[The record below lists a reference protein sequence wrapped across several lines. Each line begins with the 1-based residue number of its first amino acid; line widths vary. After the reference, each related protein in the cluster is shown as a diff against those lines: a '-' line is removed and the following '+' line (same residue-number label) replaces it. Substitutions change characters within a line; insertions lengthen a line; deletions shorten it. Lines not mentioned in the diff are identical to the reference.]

1 MNSQL
6 VIIPAYNEEKLI
18 GSVLKSAIGAGPW
31 DVLVVEDGSTD
42 RTFETVR
49 SCAGIEVIRHE
60 KQLGYGRSLIDGF
73 RYAAERGYEVVVTMD
88 GDQQHETEFLQQFF
102 LEAGSADI
110 VSGSRYLPSS
120 PVRSNAPE
128 ERRRLNATI
137 TDYLRLLTGFSITD
151 AFCGF
156 KAYRIDG
163 VRRLHLTES
172 GYGFPLQVWIQ
183 AWAHGLTVKEVPV
196 SLIYLEGRDNF
207 IPELKDPVVRY
218 RYYMDVISRELAKE
232 LERCSTFLP

>member
-1 MNSQL
+1 
-6 VIIPAYNEEKLI
+6 
-18 GSVLKSAIGAGPW
+18 
-31 DVLVVEDGSTD
+31 
-42 RTFETVR
+42 
-49 SCAGIEVIRHE
+49 
-60 KQLGYGRSLIDGF
+60 
-73 RYAAERGYEVVVTMD
+73 
-88 GDQQHETEFLQQFF
+88 
-102 LEAGSADI
+102 
-110 VSGSRYLPSS
+110 
-120 PVRSNAPE
+120 VRSNAPE